1 MLPITETN
9 NIKTKNFNQWLKG
22 RATIES
28 LGRKGNEKNSSSDI
42 LVEWPG
48 SNDVVFKPG
57 ASLQCHPGNS
67 HYRELLETHHDEYV
81 ESGIN
86 ISKQGVITKIVD
98 SIDQCNGRF
107 LEWSTTTSTWVVME
121 DDGKIRTKVYNSLF
135 RFDKQLQAK
144 RNLQT
149 AASSTFIFERQDHSK
164 RQRLAG
170 GEELGCCKKGC
181 L

>member
-1 MLPITETN
+1 M
-9 NIKTKNFNQWLKG
+9 
-22 RATIES
+22 
-28 LGRKGNEKNSSSDI
+28 EKLEAGPLYNNSSSSDK

-67 HYRELLETHHDEYV
+67 HYRELLEAHHDEYI
-81 ESGIN
+81 ETGSN
-86 ISKQGVITKIVD
+86 ASKQGVISKIVD
-98 SIDQCNGRF
+98 SIEQRNGRF
-107 LEWSTTTSTWVVME
+107 LEWSTKTNTWIVME

-149 AASSTFIFERQDHSK
+149 TSSSTSMFERQDHGK
-164 RQRLAG
+164 RPRLSG
-170 GEELGCCKKGC
+170 GEESECCGQGCF
-181 L
+181 